1 MRDRLMTWSY
11 RIRHQA
17 NRLSG
22 FVRFYLTV
30 VVLSSPFAVAQQPNS
45 HQRKL
50 DRIQRW
56 VASKDPTVRE
66 QAVRE
71 AALFLPADQARPIL
85 LQALKDPAPQVRAVA
100 AWQLKDHR
108 VPGVAEAL
116 LSLLQDEN
124 DRVRAAAVWALS
136 GNAGRRY
143 LKQIMQLSR
152 EDPSGVVR
160 FRAVWGLGLIGDRT
174 ALPVVIEALGDYNN
188 AVRDRA
194 AVIALETL
202 ADAKIVSH
210 LLTQT
215 NNVLPASRR
224 IVMYLLGKYGDRD
237 RPTAIAALMKGLQD
251 PDARVRGQAALALGR
266 LKANQARA
274 ALEAASH
281 DSDDHV
287 RGAATHA
294 LGLIGDTAALPAV
307 RARLRDEAAF
317 VRAIAAEALNRLGDH
332 TVQPPEEFRAEELFT
347 YPIHTPEHQD
357 LF

>member
-1 MRDRLMTWSY
+1 MRRPHSVYRLPPRSWLPLLLGIS
-11 RIRHQA
+11 
-17 NRLSG
+17 LL
-22 FVRFYLTV
+22 V
-30 VVLSSPFAVAQQPNS
+30 SPVPLHAQQPGTS
-45 HQRKL
+45 QQRKRE
-50 DRIQRW
+50 RIQRW
-56 VASKDPTVRE
+56 VNSQDPTLRE

-71 AALFLPADQARPIL
+71 AALSLPPEQARPIL
-85 LQALKDPAPQVRAVA
+85 LAALKDPAPHVRAVA
-100 AWQLKDHR
+100 AWELKQHR

-116 LSLLQDEN
+116 LPLLQDDN

-143 LKQIMQLSR
+143 LKEIMHLSR

-160 FRAVWGLGLIGDRT
+160 FRAVWGLGLIGDRA
-174 ALPVVIEALGDYNN
+174 ALPVIIDALGDYNN

-202 ADAKIVSH
+202 ADTKIVSH

-224 IVMYLLGKYGDRD
+224 IVMYLLGKYGDRN
-237 RPTAIAALMKGLQD
+237 RTAAIAALLTGLRD

-266 LKANQARA
+266 LKARQAREP
-274 ALEAASH
+274 LETATR

-287 RGAATHA
+287 RGSATHA
-294 LGLIGDTAALPAV
+294 LGLIGDTASLPAV
-307 RARLRDEAAF
+307 RARLDDDAAF
-317 VRAIAAEALNRLGDH
+317 VRAIAAEALNRLGD
-332 TVQPPEEFRAEELFT
+332 TSVQPPEGFRAEELFT
-347 YPIHTPEHQD
+347 YPIHTPEHKD

>member
-1 MRDRLMTWSY
+1 MTWSY
-11 RIRHQA
+11 RLRHPVCPLA
-17 NRLSG
+17 G
-22 FVRFYLTV
+22 FVWLWLAALTV
-30 VVLSSPFAVAQQPNS
+30 YLPPAFAQRPDSQ
-45 HQRKL
+45 QRKL
-50 DRIQRW
+50 ERIQRW
-56 VASKDPTVRE
+56 VASKDAALRE
-66 QAVRE
+66 QAIRE
-71 AALFLPADQARPIL
+71 AALSLPPDQARPIL

-202 ADAKIVSH
+202 ADPKIVSH

-224 IVMYLLGKYGDRD
+224 IVMYLLGKYGERD
-237 RPTAIAALMKGLQD
+237 RSAAIAALLEGLRD
-251 PDARVRGQAALALGR
+251 PDARVRGQAALALGA
-266 LKANQARA
+266 LKARQACN
-274 ALEAASH
+274 ALEEASR

-294 LGLIGDTAALPAV
+294 LGLIGDATALPAV
-307 RARLRDEAAF
+307 RARLNDEAAF

>member
-1 MRDRLMTWSY
+1 MPHAGRLHHGMKP
-11 RIRHQA
+11 A
-17 NRLSG
+17 AGMMLLLLSIMLAYIPIG
-22 FVRFYLTV
+22 FAEPP
-30 VVLSSPFAVAQQPNS
+30 SA

-56 VASKDPTVRE
+56 VASKDPSLRE

-71 AALFLPADQARPIL
+71 AALFLPPEQARPIL
-85 LQALKDPAPQVRAVA
+85 LAALQDPAPQVRSVA

-108 VPGVAEAL
+108 GPGIAEAL
-116 LSLLQDEN
+116 LPLLQDDN

-136 GNAGRRY
+136 INAGRRY
-143 LKQIMQLSR
+143 LKEIMHLSR

-160 FRAVWGLGLIGDRT
+160 FRAVWGLGLIGDHS
-174 ALPVVIEALGDYNN
+174 ALPVVIDALGDYNN

-210 LLTQT
+210 LLMQT

-237 RPTAIAALMKGLQD
+237 RSGAITALLAGLRD
-251 PDARVRGQAALALGR
+251 SDARVRGQAALALGR
-266 LKANQARA
+266 LKARQARD
-274 ALEAASH
+274 ALEAATQ

-287 RGAATHA
+287 RGAASYA
-294 LGLIGDTAALPAV
+294 LGLVGDAAALPAL
-307 RARLRDEAAF
+307 RRRLEDDAAF
-317 VRAIAAEALNRLGDH
+317 VRAIAAEALNRLGDQS
-332 TVQPPEEFRAEELFT
+332 VQPPEGFRAEELFT
-347 YPIHTPEHQD
+347 FPIHSPEHKD